1 MRATVV
7 VVASLVLAG
16 FLAFHRVLPDGA
28 GWLSVVETAIPWSGL
43 AVVLLV
49 AAALALRS
57 RGAGAAA
64 TVVAT
69 VYGVLVLPV
78 ALPAPAVRS
87 GSYTVV
93 SQNIGTSGDAGELV
107 AELASGEPDAI
118 ALQELDGEAREA
130 VDEQLSDAYPYS
142 YVVGTVGLW
151 SRTALSDGTA
161 LDLGLGWDRA
171 LAVDVDTPLGSTRL
185 FVVHLASFRP
195 GDHAERDVMLDGLA
209 SVLAEDDSSRSLV
222 VGDFNTATD
231 DHLLAPVLAQA
242 GLVRTSGIGF
252 PATWPSLLPVVSLDH
267 ALADGM
273 PAATIRVL
281 PPNGS
286 DHRPVSLTI
295 GSA

>member
-242 GLVRTSGIGF
+242 GLVRTSGVGF

-267 ALADGM
+267 ALADGV